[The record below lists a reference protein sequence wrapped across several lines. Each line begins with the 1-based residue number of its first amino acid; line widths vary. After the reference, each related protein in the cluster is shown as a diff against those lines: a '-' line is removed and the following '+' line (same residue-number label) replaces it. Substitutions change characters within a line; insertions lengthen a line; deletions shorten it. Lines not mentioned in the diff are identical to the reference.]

1 MTDIVNKILWATDF
15 SDESEEAF
23 MYAGIFAKTFDAEV
37 IGLHVLPGFSPEHY
51 QSAIVVIDELKKR
64 MDHMKNV
71 AVGKFE
77 SFQKAKDV
85 TFKYLI
91 KDGNAAK
98 VIVETAEEEK
108 ADLIVIGRKGLSAI
122 ERLFIGN
129 VANQVLRHSHIPIL
143 VTKKKSGKPRFKKI
157 LVPTDFSEQ
166 EEVERDYA
174 WKLAKEFDADITLLH
189 ILELHDYAFPPR
201 VLDEMMDAV
210 LKKLKQRK
218 RREKEDIKITE
229 DVTRAIHAPVG
240 IVDYADTHKIDLIV
254 ISTCAQSKLERFFLG
269 STTEKVI
276 SYSHM
281 PIFAIPPSRCK
292 R

>member
-1 MTDIVNKILWATDF
+1 MTDFVNKILWATDF
-15 SDESEEAF
+15 SDEALEAF
-23 MYAGIFAKTFDAEV
+23 TYADIFAKTFGAE
-37 IGLHVLPGFSPEHY
+37 ILGLHVVPGFSPEHY
-51 QSAIVVIDELKKR
+51 QSAIVVIDELNKR
-64 MDHMKNV
+64 MDYMKNV
-71 AVGKFE
+71 AEERFK
-77 SFQKAKDV
+77 SLQKAKDV
-85 TFKYLI
+85 TFDYVI
-91 KDGNAAK
+91 KDGSAAK
-98 VIVETAEEEK
+98 VIVETAEELK

-129 VANQVLRHSHIPIL
+129 VANQVLRHSPVPIL

-174 WKLAKEFDADITLLH
+174 WKLAKGFGAGITLLH
-189 ILELHDYAFPPR
+189 ILELHDYDFPPR
-201 VLDEMMDAV
+201 VLDEMLGSVM
-210 LKKLKQRK
+210 KKLKQRK

-229 DVTRAIHAPVG
+229 EVTRAINAPVG
-240 IVDYADTHKIDLIV
+240 IADYADTHKIDLIV

-276 SYSHM
+276 SYSHI
-281 PIFAIPPSRCK
+281 PIFAIPPSHCK

>member
-1 MTDIVNKILWATDF
+1 MSDIVNKILWATDF
-15 SDESEEAF
+15 SDESQDAF
-23 MYAGIFAKTFDAEV
+23 MYADIFAKTFGAE
-37 IGLHVLPGFSPEHY
+37 ILGLHVLPGFSPEHY

-64 MDHMKNV
+64 MDHMEKA

-77 SFQKAKDV
+77 SFQKGKGV
-85 TFKYLI
+85 TFEYLI

-174 WKLAKEFDADITLLH
+174 WELAKGFDAHITLLH
-189 ILELHDYAFPPR
+189 VLELHDYEFPPR
-201 VLDEMMDAV
+201 VLDEMLDSV

-229 DVTRAIHAPVG
+229 DVVRAIDAPVG
-240 IVDYADTHKIDLIV
+240 IVDYADTNKIDLIV

-281 PIFAIPPSRCK
+281 PIFAIPPSHCK

>member
-71 AVGKFE
+71 AAGKFE
-77 SFQKAKDV
+77 SFQKEKDV

-281 PIFAIPPSRCK
+281 PIFAIPPSSCK

>member
-1 MTDIVNKILWATDF
+1 MTDFVNKILWATDF
-15 SDESEEAF
+15 SDEAHEAF
-23 MYAGIFAKTFDAEV
+23 LYADIFAKTFGAE
-37 IGLHVLPGFSPEHY
+37 IFGLHVIPGFSPEHY
-51 QSAIVVIDELKKR
+51 QSAIVVVDELKKR
-64 MDHMKNV
+64 MNHMRNV
-71 AVGKFE
+71 AAERFE
-77 SFQKAKDV
+77 SFQKAREV
-85 TFKYLI
+85 AFEYHI

-98 VIVETAEEEK
+98 VIVETAEDLE

-129 VANQVLRHSHIPIL
+129 VANQVLRHSRIPIL

-174 WKLAKEFDADITLLH
+174 WNLAKGFDANITLLH
-189 ILELHDYAFPPR
+189 ILELHDYEFPPR
-201 VLDEMMDAV
+201 VLDEMLDSV

-218 RREKEDIKITE
+218 RREKEDIRINE
-229 DVTRAIHAPVG
+229 DVTRAIDAPVG

-276 SYSHM
+276 SYSHI
-281 PIFAIPPSRCK
+281 PIFAIPPSHNK
-292 R
+292 G

>member
-1 MTDIVNKILWATDF
+1 MTGFVNKILWATDF
-15 SDESEEAF
+15 SDEAREAF
-23 MYAGIFAKTFDAEV
+23 LYADIFAKTFGAK
-37 IGLHVLPGFSPEHY
+37 ISGLHVIPGFSPEHY

-64 MDHMKNV
+64 MDHMRNV
-71 AVGKFE
+71 TEEKFKSFQRAKDIKFE
-77 SFQKAKDV
+77 
-85 TFKYLI
+85 YHI
-91 KDGNAAK
+91 KEGNAAK
-98 VIVETAEEEK
+98 AIVETAEELG

-129 VANQVLRHSHIPIL
+129 VANQVLRLSPIPIL
-143 VTKKKSGKPRFKKI
+143 ITKKKSGKPKFKKI

-174 WKLAKEFDADITLLH
+174 WKLAKGFDSDITLLH
-189 ILELHDYAFPPR
+189 ILELHDYEFPPR
-201 VLDEMMDAV
+201 VLDEMLDSV

-218 RREKEDIKITE
+218 RREKEDIKIIE
-229 DVTRAIHAPVG
+229 DVTRAIDAPVG
-240 IVDYADTHKIDLIV
+240 IVDYADTHRIDMIV

-276 SYSHM
+276 SYSPM
-281 PIFAIPPSRCK
+281 PVFAIPPSHRK

>member
-1 MTDIVNKILWATDF
+1 
-15 SDESEEAF
+15 
-23 MYAGIFAKTFDAEV
+23 
-37 IGLHVLPGFSPEHY
+37 
-51 QSAIVVIDELKKR
+51 
-64 MDHMKNV
+64 
-71 AVGKFE
+71 
-77 SFQKAKDV
+77 
-85 TFKYLI
+85 
-91 KDGNAAK
+91 
-98 VIVETAEEEK
+98 
-108 ADLIVIGRKGLSAI
+108 VIGRKGLSAI

-281 PIFAIPPSRCK
+281 PIFAIPPSSCK